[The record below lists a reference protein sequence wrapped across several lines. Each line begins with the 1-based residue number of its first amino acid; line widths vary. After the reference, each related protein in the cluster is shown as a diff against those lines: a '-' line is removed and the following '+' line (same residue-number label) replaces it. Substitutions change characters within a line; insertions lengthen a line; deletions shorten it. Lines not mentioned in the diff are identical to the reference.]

1 MKNKRKVVDLFCGA
15 GGLTLGFEKQNFESV
30 LAIDMWSNA
39 IDTFNNNREK
49 KVGIVKDISEV
60 NEDFIKQYVK
70 EHVAGVIGGP
80 PCQGFSLAGRRSE
93 DDERNKLYQEYFK
106 TLSIIKPDFFVIEN
120 VAGILSM
127 KNGEVKEDI
136 IKRAKKIGYN
146 VYLDKLIASDYG
158 VPQNRVRVF
167 FVGIKKELDKGY
179 FEFPKK
185 FSYKVTCEEAISDL
199 PSLDNNED
207 NTKYKF
213 LPNSEYQ
220 KYMRKNSN
228 VVYNHEQTSHTD
240 ETRKLISM
248 VPEGGGIKDLPES
261 VRGDRKYSSLLR
273 RMNSK
278 AQSNTI
284 DTGHRT
290 YFHYKENRILS
301 VREAARIQSF
311 PDDYIFSGSKVNQ
324 YKQVGNAVPPLLA
337 EQVAK
342 SIVNYL
348 YGSEK

>member
-1 MKNKRKVVDLFCGA
+1 MKNKRKVIDLFCGA

-30 LAIDMWSNA
+30 LAIDMWNNA
-39 IDTFNNNREK
+39 IDTFNNNRK
-49 KVGIVKDISEV
+49 DKVGVVKDIAEV
-60 NEDFIKQYVK
+60 DEKFIKNYVNG
-70 EHVAGVIGGP
+70 HVSGVIGGP

-106 TLSIIKPDFFVIEN
+106 TLSIINPDFFVIEN
-120 VAGILSM
+120 VTGILSM
-127 KNGEVKEDI
+127 KNGAVKDDI

-146 VYLDKLIASDYG
+146 VYLDKLVASDYG

-167 FVGIKKELDKGY
+167 FVGIKEELDKGT
-179 FEFPKK
+179 FKFPKK
-185 FSYKVTCEEAISDL
+185 FNYKVTCEEAISDL
-199 PSLDNNED
+199 PSLDNND
-207 NTKYKF
+207 DPTKYI
-213 LPNSEYQ
+213 SEPTSNYQ
-220 KYMRKNSN
+220 KEMRKHSTR
-228 VVYNHEQTSHTD
+228 VYNHEQTSHTE
-240 ETRKLISM
+240 ETKKLISY
-248 VPEGGGIKDLPES
+248 VPQGGSIKDLPDKLK
-261 VRGDRKYSSLLR
+261 GNRKYSSLLR

-278 AQSNTI
+278 SQSNTI

-290 YFHYKENRILS
+290 YFHYQENRILS

-342 SIVNYL
+342 AIAKYL
-348 YGSEK
+348 YE